1 MCSHLE
7 RNDVSS
13 LLIYLY
19 KINNQKMKRIIRDE
33 DLDNVYTAK
42 TLSKELNVSERQI
55 HYYREHNQLESVNKG
70 RARFIYPKQSVIN
83 FLVNK
88 WGYEYEQ

>member
-1 MCSHLE
+1 
-7 RNDVSS
+7 
-13 LLIYLY
+13 
-19 KINNQKMKRIIRDE
+19 MKRIIRDE

-42 TLSKELNVSERQI
+42 TLSKEFNVSERQI
-55 HYYREHNQLESVNKG
+55 HYYREHNQLESVNNG
-70 RARFIYPKQSVIN
+70 RARYTYPKQSVIN

>member
-1 MCSHLE
+1 
-7 RNDVSS
+7 
-13 LLIYLY
+13 
-19 KINNQKMKRIIRDE
+19 MKRIIKDE

-55 HYYREHNQLESVNKG
+55 HYYREQNQLDCVVRGS
-70 RARFIYPKQSVIN
+70 ARFIFPKQSVIN

-88 WGYEYEQ
+88 WGYEYEA